1 MKTVKPIFVSAVA
14 FVVVLG
20 ISLSLAVQAHPQNA
34 RKFRYKIKDLGT
46 LGGSYAKAGGISNA
60 GWVEGYSLLPGDSDV
75 HEFLWHEG
83 DGALTDL
90 GTLGGLN
97 SFSEYRPNDR
107 GNAGGESETSTPDP
121 NGEDFCGFGTQL
133 ICLAFFWQNN
143 VMTAQTTLGGN
154 NGAGFGTNDWG
165 ELAGTAENTT
175 VEPTCAAAGTGEFL
189 QYRPVIWRNGRIH
202 ELLTFPGDPVGVAY
216 AVNNRGQAVGQS
228 GPCGVERLGTTSHA
242 LLWQDEKPTDLGN
255 LGGAMNNLSQDI
267 NDRGQVVGLSD
278 LAGDAVFH
286 AFLWHRN
293 VMTDLGT
300 LPGDIYSNG
309 ESINIEGEVVGASAD
324 ANFNGSAFVWRNGV
338 MTDLNTLIPANSPLF
353 LRNATSNNDR
363 GQIVGGAV
371 VTATGETHVFL
382 ATPIED
388 DEAGESATTATADA
402 RLRRPSVIL
411 PERIR
416 RLEQGHRRSM
426 SR

>member
-1 MKTVKPIFVSAVA
+1 MKAVRPIFVSAVA
-14 FVVVLG
+14 FVLVLG
-20 ISLSLAVQAHPQNA
+20 ISFSLAVQAHPHNA
-34 RKFRYKIKDLGT
+34 RKIRYKVQDLGT
-46 LGGSYAKAGGISNA
+46 LGGSYAKAGGISNS
-60 GWVEGYSLLPGDSDV
+60 GWVEGYSLLPGDNDV

-97 SFSEYRPNDR
+97 SFSEYRPNDF
-107 GNAGGESETSTPDP
+107 GNAGGEAETSTRDP

-133 ICLAFFWQNN
+133 VCLAFFWRNN
-143 VMTAQTTLGGN
+143 TMIPQPTLGGT

-175 VEPTCAAAGTGEFL
+175 PEPTCGDSGQL
-189 QYRPVIWRNGRIH
+189 VQYKPVFWSNGRVH
-202 ELLTFPGDPVGVAY
+202 ELQTFPGDPVGLAY
-216 AVNNRGQAVGQS
+216 AINNRGQAVGQS
-228 GPCGVERLGTTSHA
+228 GPCGVELLETTSHA
-242 LLWQDEKPTDLGN
+242 LLWNNVKPTDLGN
-255 LGGAMNNLSQDI
+255 LGGTMNNLSQDI
-267 NDRGQVVGLSD
+267 NALGEVVGLSD

-286 AFLWHRN
+286 AFLWRGKK
-293 VMTDLGT
+293 MIDLGT

-353 LRNATSNNDR
+353 LENATSNNDR

-371 VTATGETHVFL
+371 VVATGETHVFL

-388 DEAGESATTATADA
+388 DEAAESATTAAA
-402 RLRRPSVIL
+402 EASVRRPSIIL

-416 RLEQGHRRSM
+416 RIQQQHRRSIM